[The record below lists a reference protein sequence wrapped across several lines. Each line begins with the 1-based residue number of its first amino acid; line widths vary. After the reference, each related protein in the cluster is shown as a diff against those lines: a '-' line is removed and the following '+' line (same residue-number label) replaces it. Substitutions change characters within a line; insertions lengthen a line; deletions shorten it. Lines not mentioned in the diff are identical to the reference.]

1 MTKLFNHKEFNQMMN
16 QYNLKPTK
24 ISIPK
29 NTIVNDL
36 LSTNQNCLYLL
47 NTGLLAGYLDLNKK
61 IVYSFFKDNFFLGY
75 FTIFEDIPLTLTF
88 QTLTNCEVLCYQ
100 KKDIEYALSFFP
112 ENFEFQYSI
121 MKSIAKHG
129 YYRSLMLYKA
139 PNSQVAFALANLVEI
154 LDIQVIKGVATLPPE
169 ICTTAILNF
178 CNISTGYFYSQLKI
192 LKEAAIISK
201 VHSQWQIDMDALAS
215 NFCLPLP
222 KKDERNTEVVF

>member
-1 MTKLFNHKEFNQMMN
+1 MMN

-29 NTIVNDL
+29 NVIVNDL

-61 IVYSFFKDNFFLGY
+61 IVYSFFKDDFLLGY

-88 QTLTNCEVLCYQ
+88 QALTNCEVLCYQ
-100 KKDIEYALSFFP
+100 KKDIEYALSFFS

-129 YYRSLMLYKA
+129 YYRSLMQYKA

-154 LDIQVIKGVATLPPE
+154 LDIQVIKGVAALPSE

-215 NFCLPLP
+215 NFCLPP
-222 KKDERNTEVVF
+222 HKKDERNTEVVF